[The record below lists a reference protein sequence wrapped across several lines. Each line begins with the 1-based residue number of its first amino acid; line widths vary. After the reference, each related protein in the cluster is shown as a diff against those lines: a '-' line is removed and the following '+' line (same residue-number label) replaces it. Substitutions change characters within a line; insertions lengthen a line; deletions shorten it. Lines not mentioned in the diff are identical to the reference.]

1 MPTDAPNATLGSS
14 PRMRGTRSGS
24 DATIASSRIIPA
36 HAGNSDPTERSASCS
51 TDHPRACGELPRMRL
66 TLSTLAGSSPRMR
79 GTRIPRLQGLA
90 SRRIIPAHAGNSA
103 SSRRATGDQP
113 DHPRACGELECDI
126 WVEQAVTGSSPRM
139 RGTRRTVRR
148 QVGFDRIIPA
158 HAGNS
163 ARSAV
168 SRDRAPD
175 HPRACG
181 ELLYNRLLRSNSDG
195 SSPRMRGTRIAHEI
209 FRRDPRIIPAHA
221 GNSLAKTSNPNPLTD
236 HPRACGELDRK
247 HVGRRLEA
255 GSSPRMRGTHPS
267 DLADLVPSRIIPA
280 HAGNS
285 VTPKWL

>member
-1 MPTDAPNATLGSS
+1 MFHGSS
-14 PRMRGTRSGS
+14 PRMRGTPQ
-24 DATIASSRIIPA
+24 DAPDALDPGRIIPA
-36 HAGNSDPTERSASCS
+36 HAGNSYPT
-51 TDHPRACGELPRMRL
+51 PP
-66 TLSTLAGSSPRMR
+66 GSREP
-79 GTRIPRLQGLA
+79 
-90 SRRIIPAHAGNSA
+90 
-103 SSRRATGDQP
+103 P
-113 DHPRACGELECDI
+113 DHPRACGELGQQPSRDRRS
-126 WVEQAVTGSSPRM
+126 TGSSPRM

-255 GSSPRMRGTHPS
+255 GSSPRMRGTHLWVS
-267 DLADLVPSRIIPA
+267 
-280 HAGNS
+280 NS
-285 VTPKWL
+285 EFGR